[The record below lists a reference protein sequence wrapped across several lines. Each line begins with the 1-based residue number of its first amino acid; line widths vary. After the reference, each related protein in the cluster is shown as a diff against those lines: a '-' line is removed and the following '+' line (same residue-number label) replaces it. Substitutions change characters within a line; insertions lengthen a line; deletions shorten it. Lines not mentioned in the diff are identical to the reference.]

1 MIAADAAKAMLGA
14 NASADQI
21 TSDLDFPA
29 TIDGVSM
36 IWGESDNTDIV
47 DTDGTVTAPTD
58 QDTAVKI
65 PLSFE
70 VDGQAQ
76 NVELNVTVKQNSDP
90 DANQGELVAAY
101 NMTREGNQLLD
112 VSGKNHNAELCD
124 VEDEDFLTYDGQ
136 NVWQMKKKGYAYA
149 AQKPDTLL
157 LSAPYE
163 V

>member
-1 MIAADAAKAMLGA
+1 
-14 NASADQI
+14 
-21 TSDLDFPA
+21 
-29 TIDGVSM
+29 M

-101 NMTREGNQLLD
+101 NMTREAI
-112 VSGKNHNAELCD
+112 SFWMSPAR
-124 VEDEDFLTYDGQ
+124 TTMQ
-136 NVWQMKKKGYAYA
+136 NYATW
-149 AQKPDTLL
+149 KTRI
-157 LSAPYE
+157 S
-163 V
+163 